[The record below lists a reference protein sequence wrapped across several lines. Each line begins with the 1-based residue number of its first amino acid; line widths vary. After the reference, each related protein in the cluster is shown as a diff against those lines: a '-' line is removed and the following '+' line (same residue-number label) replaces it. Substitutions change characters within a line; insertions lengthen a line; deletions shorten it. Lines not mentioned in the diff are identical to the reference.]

1 MNRMENCSICGAS
14 KAQIIGIIG
23 AVLLIIGC
31 FAPLFSVSV
40 LGKTLSVSFFTVG
53 FDIYG
58 GALTLTALVIIGLLF
73 AKKIQ
78 EAQGAGIAV
87 FITILVFFADAIA
100 AYNGI
105 RDMGIIGSFAAGFFS
120 FGYAWIILFAGA
132 IILIAAPYAER
143 LFQTN

>member
-1 MNRMENCSICGAS
+1 MENCCTCGAS

-23 AVLLIIGC
+23 AVLLILGC
-31 FAPLFSVSV
+31 FAPLFSVTA
-40 LGKTLSVSFFTVG
+40 LGKTLSVTFFTVG

-58 GALTLTALVIIGLLF
+58 GALVLTALVIIGLLV

-87 FITILVFFADAIA
+87 FVTILVFFADAVA

-120 FGYAWIILFAGA
+120 FGYGWVILFAGA
-132 IILIAAPYAER
+132 IILVAAPYVDR
-143 LFQTN
+143 LCMVKS